1 MAVDPGLFT
10 FVRGTTDS
18 EIMFYLCLHFGL
30 EEDPYGAVA
39 RMVGFVE
46 RIGMGADVAWPIQMT
61 LGISDG
67 ERLHAVRYSSEG
79 RSRTLY
85 HSEDI
90 AALRRL
96 IPPGATS
103 ALDVFSDDA
112 RMVVSEPLGNE
123 LPGAWKEV
131 PEATFL
137 TVEGGEVETRSFVP
151 ARV

>member
-1 MAVDPGLFT
+1 
-10 FVRGTTDS
+10 
-18 EIMFYLCLHFGL
+18 
-30 EEDPYGAVA
+30 
-39 RMVGFVE
+39 MVGFVE
-46 RIGMGADVAWPIQMT
+46 RIGMGADVAWPVQMT

-67 ERLHAVRYSSEG
+67 MRLFAVRYSSEG

-96 IPPGATS
+96 LPTSGAHV
-103 ALDVFSDDA
+103 LDAFSDDA
-112 RMVVSEPLGNE
+112 RVVVSEPLGDD

-137 TVEGGEVETRSFVP
+137 AVDAGEVETRGFVP
-151 ARV
+151 AR

>member
-1 MAVDPGLFT
+1 MIA
-10 FVRGTTDS
+10 
-18 EIMFYLCLHFGL
+18 FG
-30 EEDPYGAVA
+30 EVGRQAIYADPYWNNGDYYDTIRKPDAGLAVA

-46 RIGMGADVAWPIQMT
+46 RVGMGADIAWPIQMT

-67 ERLHAVRYSSEG
+67 ERLHAIRYSSEG

-96 IPPGATS
+96 IPPGVAS
-103 ALDVFSDDA
+103 ALDGFSDDA
-112 RMVVSEPLGNE
+112 RMVVSEPLGDE
-123 LPGAWKEV
+123 LPGAWKEI
-131 PEATFL
+131 PESTFL
-137 TVEGGEVETRSFVP
+137 TVDGAGVETRAFVP